1 MENRIV
7 EQNDSIEENNI
18 FTGSRNKIVWEAC
31 LVHEKRLK
39 VLDKHISNLL
49 DKVGN
54 INLSLMERKI
64 NQLNKKISAIEVFKS
79 SYNNYKKKVDDIKTL
94 MDIQDSSD
102 IDEKLETLDNE
113 KLNKDVYLTSF
124 KTLKKNIEK
133 IEKDMLKI
141 TDDLDILK
149 LNNNNDNDDNE

>member
-7 EQNDSIEENNI
+7 EQNDSIEENNL
-18 FTGSRNKIVWEAC
+18 FRGSRNKIVWEAC

-133 IEKDMLKI
+133 IEKDMLRI
-141 TDDLDILK
+141 SDNLEILNLD
-149 LNNNNDNDDNE
+149 NNENK

>member
-1 MENRIV
+1 
-7 EQNDSIEENNI
+7 
-18 FTGSRNKIVWEAC
+18 
-31 LVHEKRLK
+31 
-39 VLDKHISNLL
+39 
-49 DKVGN
+49 
-54 INLSLMERKI
+54 
-64 NQLNKKISAIEVFKS
+64 
-79 SYNNYKKKVDDIKTL
+79 
-94 MDIQDSSD
+94 DSSD